1 MFEILV
7 HDGKTNPLE
16 DDIYYIVGK
25 DGIYMKKNLGIME
38 SLIPVDKIPDL
49 QDVPCSAV
57 IHIPK
62 LPATL
67 FAKVYEFFK
76 AVYDEHKS
84 EAVILLF
91 YNQETQ
97 KFKVVVPSQQVS
109 GAACDYNKGMT
120 LKDMN
125 MIGTIHSHANMSAF
139 HSGIDDT
146 DEKVFDG
153 LHITIGNVND
163 EFPSVSTSV
172 VASGFRQM
180 YANTD
185 YILGIEDFKYE
196 KPPVT
201 NAYGYT
207 YHTYNAGPKIRVK
220 IKVPPSKRTFNK
232 NWLKLVEKK
241 TYSYS
246 SRYVGYGGR
255 YNTGMYSYNQKEI
268 DKMWGGDLHTPCYPY
283 SNRNIAASHKSDK
296 IEDITEEVDK
306 CQNCIHQKVDEY
318 EYDIISYYCKDCLRV
333 VDLDKD
339 EEQICPH
346 CLIGTGLILLDD
358 ISEEDK
364 QSEITEKEKKK
375 VDNFDSGKVE
385 STLVVKSA
393 NPAEPKDIYIKCKK
407 CANTFMLDEFKPI
420 CPFCYEETEVKP
432 PVETAERRNTYSG
445 LLEGL
450 IKRFKSKGV
459 NIE

>member
-7 HDGKTNPLE
+7 HDGKTNPPE
-16 DDIYYIVGK
+16 EDIYYIVGK
-25 DGIYMKKNLGIME
+25 NGIYMKKNLGVME

-91 YNQETQ
+91 YNQDTQ

-109 GAACDYNKGMT
+109 GAACDYNKGMII
-120 LKDMN
+120 KDMN
-125 MIGTIHSHANMSAF
+125 MIGTIHSHASMSAF
-139 HSGIDDT
+139 HSGTDDA

-153 LHITIGNVND
+153 LHITIGNVDD

-185 YILGIEDFKYE
+185 YILGIEDFEYE

-207 YHTYNAGPKIRVK
+207 YLVNSGPKNRIK
-220 IKVPPSKRTFNK
+220 IKVPKSKRVFNK

-241 TYSYS
+241 TYSYV
-246 SRYVGYGGR
+246 SRYVGGYGGR

-268 DKMWGGDLHTPCYPY
+268 DKIWGGDLHTPCYPY
-283 SNRNIAASHKSDK
+283 SNRNIAVSHKVDK
-296 IEDITEEVDK
+296 IEEITEEVDK
-306 CQNCIHQKVDEY
+306 CKTCIHQKYEY
-318 EYDIISYYCKDCLRV
+318 EYDIISYYCQDCLRV

-339 EEQICPH
+339 EEQICPY
-346 CLIGTGLILLDD
+346 CLKDKDLILLDD
-358 ISEEDK
+358 ISEEDD
-364 QSEITEKEKKK
+364 KEKK
-375 VDNFDSGKVE
+375 VDNFDSGEVD
-385 STLVVKSA
+385 SVVVDLA
-393 NPAEPKDIYIKCKK
+393 DPAEPKDIYIKCKK
-407 CANTFMLDEFKPI
+407 CTNTFMFDELKPI
-420 CPFCYEETEVKP
+420 CPFCYTEIKVKNP
-432 PVETAERRNTYSG
+432 TPVKTIDRKPYSG
-445 LLEGL
+445 LLAGL

>member
-7 HDGKTNPLE
+7 HDGKTNPPE

-38 SLIPVDKIPDL
+38 SLIPVNKIPDL

-76 AVYDEHKS
+76 AVYVEHRS

-91 YNQETQ
+91 YNQDTQ
-97 KFKVVVPSQQVS
+97 KFKVVVPPQEVS

-120 LKDMN
+120 IKDMN
-125 MIGTIHSHANMSAF
+125 MIGTIHSHASMSAF
-139 HSGIDDT
+139 HSGTDDA

-153 LHITIGNVND
+153 LHITIGNVDD

-185 YILGIEDFKYE
+185 YILGIEDIEHKQT
-196 KPPVT
+196 PTT
-201 NAYGYT
+201 NAYGYS
-207 YHTYNAGPKIRVK
+207 YSTYNSGPKMRVK
-220 IKVPPSKRTFNK
+220 IKVPPSKRNFNQ

-241 TYSYS
+241 TYTYT
-246 SRYVGYGGR
+246 SRYAGR
-255 YNTGMYSYNQKEI
+255 YSGIYNYNQKEI
-268 DKMWGGDLHTPCYPY
+268 DKIWGGDFHTPCYPY
-283 SNRNIAASHKSDK
+283 SNHNIVSSHKVDK
-296 IEDITEEVDK
+296 IEEITEEVDK
-306 CQNCIHQKVDEY
+306 CKNCIYQKDDEFDY
-318 EYDIISYYCKDCLRV
+318 ISYYCQGCLRV

-339 EEQICPH
+339 EKQVCPY
-346 CLIGTGLILLDD
+346 CLKDKDLILLDD
-358 ISEEDK
+358 ISDEVDEE
-364 QSEITEKEKKK
+364 KK
-375 VDNFDSGKVE
+375 VDNFDSGEVSSSFIIE
-385 STLVVKSA
+385 PVD
-393 NPAEPKDIYIKCKK
+393 PKDVFIKCKK
-407 CANTFMLDEFKPI
+407 CANTFMLDELKPI
-420 CPFCYEETEVKP
+420 CPFCYTEAKVKNP
-432 PVETAERRNTYSG
+432 TPEKPIERNSYSG
-445 LLEGL
+445 LLAGL
-450 IKRFKSKGV
+450 IKKFKSKGV